1 MENNNEIIENSEEV
15 METATEEIVKAA
27 SSNSSFSTA
36 TKFGLAMIAGGLIC
50 KFVVEPG
57 VAKLKRKAEER
68 AAKKSAFTDLY
79 YYHLKSRS
87 GIDLAISKALKE
99 KKTFNETRWFNKSR
113 GHSV

>member
-50 KFVVEPG
+50 KFVV
-57 VAKLKRKAEER
+57 KRSKIE
-68 AAKKSAFTDLY
+68 KKSRRTC
-79 YYHLKSRS
+79 SE
-87 GIDLAISKALKE
+87 E
-99 KKTFNETRWFNKSR
+99 KCI
-113 GHSV
+113 

>member
-27 SSNSSFSTA
+27 SSNSSFS
-36 TKFGLAMIAGGLIC
+36 KFGLAMIAGGLIC

-68 AAKKSAFTDLY
+68 AAKKSASNPNNVVDADY
-79 YYHLKSRS
+79 EEVPN
-87 GIDLAISKALKE
+87 DDAPE
-99 KKTFNETRWFNKSR
+99 E
-113 GHSV
+113 

>member
-68 AAKKSAFTDLY
+68 AAKKV
-79 YYHLKSRS
+79 HLILITLLTR
-87 GIDLAISKALKE
+87 IM
-99 KKTFNETRWFNKSR
+99 KKFQMTMLQKNKHRNEF
-113 GHSV
+113 

>member
-50 KFVVEPG
+50 
-57 VAKLKRKAEER
+57 
-68 AAKKSAFTDLY
+68 
-79 YYHLKSRS
+79 
-87 GIDLAISKALKE
+87 
-99 KKTFNETRWFNKSR
+99 
-113 GHSV
+113 

>member
-68 AAKKSAFTDLY
+68 AAKKSASNSNNVVDADY
-79 YYHLKSRS
+79 EEVPN
-87 GIDLAISKALKE
+87 DDAPE
-99 KKTFNETRWFNKSR
+99 E
-113 GHSV
+113 

>member
-68 AAKKSAFTDLY
+68 AEKKSASNPNNVVDADY
-79 YYHLKSRS
+79 EEVPN
-87 GIDLAISKALKE
+87 DDAPE
-99 KKTFNETRWFNKSR
+99 E
-113 GHSV
+113 

>member
-36 TKFGLAMIAGGLIC
+36 TKLGLAMIAGGLIC

-57 VAKLKRKAEER
+57 VAKLKRMAEER
-68 AAKKSAFTDLY
+68 AVKKSASNPNNVVDADY
-79 YYHLKSRS
+79 EEVPN
-87 GIDLAISKALKE
+87 DDAPE
-99 KKTFNETRWFNKSR
+99 K
-113 GHSV
+113 

>member
-27 SSNSSFSTA
+27 SSNSSFS

-68 AAKKSAFTDLY
+68 AAKKSASNPNNVVDADY
-79 YYHLKSRS
+79 EEVPN
-87 GIDLAISKALKE
+87 DDAPE
-99 KKTFNETRWFNKSR
+99 E
-113 GHSV
+113 

>member
-1 MENNNEIIENSEEV
+1 

-68 AAKKSAFTDLY
+68 AATKSASNPNNVVDADY
-79 YYHLKSRS
+79 EEVPN
-87 GIDLAISKALKE
+87 DDAPE
-99 KKTFNETRWFNKSR
+99 E
-113 GHSV
+113 

>member
-36 TKFGLAMIAGGLIC
+36 TKLGLAMIAGGLIC

-57 VAKLKRKAEER
+57 VAKLKRMAEER
-68 AAKKSAFTDLY
+68 AAKKSASNPNTVVDADY
-79 YYHLKSRS
+79 EEVPN
-87 GIDLAISKALKE
+87 DDAPE
-99 KKTFNETRWFNKSR
+99 K
-113 GHSV
+113 

>member
-68 AAKKSAFTDLY
+68 AEMNSASNPNNVVDADY
-79 YYHLKSRS
+79 EEVPN
-87 GIDLAISKALKE
+87 DDAPE
-99 KKTFNETRWFNKSR
+99 E
-113 GHSV
+113 

>member
-57 VAKLKRKAEER
+57 VAKLKRMAEER
-68 AAKKSAFTDLY
+68 AAKKSVSNPNNVVDAVYEEVPND
-79 YYHLKSRS
+79 
-87 GIDLAISKALKE
+87 DAPE
-99 KKTFNETRWFNKSR
+99 E
-113 GHSV
+113 